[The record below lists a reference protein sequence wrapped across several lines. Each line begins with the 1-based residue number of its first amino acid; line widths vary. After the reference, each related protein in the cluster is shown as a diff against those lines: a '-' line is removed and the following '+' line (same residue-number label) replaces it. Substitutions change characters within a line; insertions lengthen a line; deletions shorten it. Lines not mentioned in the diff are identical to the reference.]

1 LKTFVIILF
10 LGIFSIGFATVY
22 AQFPGTFE
30 AYKYKAT
37 NVPYVCGDRQS
48 EEMNC
53 QAEMAPLMQ
62 YKQGISL
69 ENISCKRGLEL
80 VVKNSDNM
88 PACLT
93 SSSAKILVDRG
104 WAVIIESKQ
113 APVDPQIAE
122 IMRELGAKPLV
133 IASEHFEMGNYTP
146 NISLTL
152 SEFYGQDVID
162 FKGAG
167 FRSFHVIK
175 ITITNDEGFYVKL
188 KTKTAQFSGELDM
201 PWIIPESLKSGEY
214 NVLISDKIDSHQLT
228 IHVQR

>member
-1 LKTFVIILF
+1 MKILVLILL
-10 LGIFSIGFATVY
+10 LGICSIGFATVY

-30 AYKYKAT
+30 VYKYKAT

-48 EEMNC
+48 DEMNC

-62 YKQGISL
+62 YKQGILL
-69 ENISCKRGLEL
+69 ENISCKKGLEL
-80 VVKNSDNM
+80 VMKNSDNM

-93 SSSAKILVDRG
+93 SSSAKILVERG

-113 APVDPQIAE
+113 APVDPQITE

-133 IASEHFEMGNYTP
+133 IASERFEMGNYTP

-201 PWIIPESLKSGEY
+201 PWIIPDSLKSGEY
-214 NVLISDKIDSHQLT
+214 NVLISDIIDSHQLT
-228 IHVQR
+228 IQVQR

>member
-1 LKTFVIILF
+1 LKILVIILL
-10 LGIFSIGFATVY
+10 LGIFSIEFATVY

-30 AYKYKAT
+30 AYKYRAT

-48 EEMNC
+48 DEMNC

-69 ENISCKRGLEL
+69 ENISCKKGLEL

-133 IASEHFEMGNYTP
+133 IASERFEMGNYTP

-214 NVLISDKIDSHQLT
+214 NVLISDKIDSYQLT

>member
-1 LKTFVIILF
+1 LKTLVIILF

-48 EEMNC
+48 DEMNC

-62 YKQGISL
+62 YKQGIL
-69 ENISCKRGLEL
+69 IENISCKRGLEL

-133 IASEHFEMGNYTP
+133 IASERFEMGNYTP

-162 FKGAG
+162 FKGSG

-214 NVLISDKIDSHQLT
+214 NVLISDKIDSYQLT

>member
-1 LKTFVIILF
+1 LNTLVIILF
-10 LGIFSIGFATVY
+10 LGIFSIGFVTVY

-37 NVPYVCGDRQS
+37 NVPYVCGDKQS

-53 QAEMAPLMQ
+53 QAEMAPLIQ

-69 ENISCKRGLEL
+69 ENISCKKGLEL
-80 VVKNSDNM
+80 VMKNSDNM

-93 SSSAKILVDRG
+93 SSSAKILVERG
-104 WAVIIESKQ
+104 WATIIDSKHTP
-113 APVDPQIAE
+113 AVPKVVE
-122 IMRELGAKPLV
+122 LMREIGAKPLV
-133 IASEHFEMGNYTP
+133 IASERFEMGNYTP

-162 FKGAG
+162 FKGSG

-201 PWIIPESLKSGEY
+201 PWIIPDSLKSGEY
-214 NVLISDKIDSHQLT
+214 NVLISDIIDSHQLT
-228 IHVQR
+228 IQVQR

>member
-1 LKTFVIILF
+1 MKILVLILL
-10 LGIFSIGFATVY
+10 LGICSIGFATVY

-69 ENISCKRGLEL
+69 ENISCKKGLEL

>member
-1 LKTFVIILF
+1 MISVLVLL

-48 EEMNC
+48 DEMNC
-53 QAEMAPLMQ
+53 QAEMAPLIQ

-69 ENISCKRGLEL
+69 ENISCKKGLEL

-146 NISLTL
+146 NIALTL
-152 SEFYGQDVID
+152 SEFYGHDVID
-162 FKGAG
+162 FKGSG

-228 IHVQR
+228 MNVQR